1 MTFEQLEKG
10 KILIKEIGKAKENI
24 KHAEYTQLENVVERE
39 SFLRFD
45 GTEIVVPKS
54 LFKIFGKLVLSE
66 YNQKLI
72 ELEKEFN
79 SL

>member
-1 MTFEQLEKG
+1 MTIEQLEKG
-10 KILIKEIGKAKENI
+10 KLLIKEISKTKENI
-24 KHAEYTQLENVVERE
+24 EHTKYTQLENVVERQ

-72 ELEKEFN
+72 ELEKELD